1 MGCCPNRTKLV
12 KNYVYSKTNSICCN
26 KIVLSNGYNTS
37 KNVINRITTSSWEH
51 IVDYLSYSELR
62 EVGKTTKYF
71 NFMSKE
77 HKILIKFF
85 QRKGTPH
92 QKQSDIKVFRKISSF
107 TVNNNYNSM
116 YTTSDEKEFNT
127 TLIINNYINT
137 N

>member
-1 MGCCPNRTKLV
+1 MYIV
-12 KNYVYSKTNSICCN
+12 KQIVYVVKRQKYQ
-26 KIVLSNGYNTS
+26 NGYNKS

-51 IVDYLSYSELR
+51 IVGYLSYSELR
-62 EVGKTTKYF
+62 ELGKTTKYF
-71 NFMSKE
+71 NFMSKD

-92 QKQSDIKVFRKISSF
+92 KKSDIKVFRKLSSF
-107 TVNNNYNSM
+107 TVNNNYTSM